1 MIRVECWW
9 AWANKVALAGSLVHF
24 VLVSGVCEGGDLGR
38 QECLLPS
45 GRFPKVA
52 CSGKADSFLK
62 GVRTCCGISPTSS
75 FGGGGLFI

>member
-52 CSGKADSFLK
+52 
-62 GVRTCCGISPTSS
+62 
-75 FGGGGLFI
+75 